1 MKNKCKFLFILT
13 FAIVFLFY
21 KFDSVVA
28 MANVQSGTEQD
39 IEPTDGPEP
48 KQDSEL
54 VAGTKTEQDVEPV
67 AGTEVEQDIESVA
80 GTESEQ
86 VTESVAESEVEQ
98 GAEPA
103 TGTEL
108 EQDIEPVAGVEPE
121 QDIAPI
127 VEAEPEQSIEPV
139 TGAEP
144 VQNISTGA
152 ALIEWLESHKD
163 IGGAVKLADNVVL
176 DEDYCFCPNGMNKSP
191 VFVDTDKYTI
201 TVTGEIELLSDNH
214 LTFLGEPDDKSI
226 FYVTENGM
234 LSMLGIVVES
244 GQCALWQ
251 EEGAGLVIDDCHI
264 SGSVHYAETPFVVD
278 MNSACVVVE
287 KGQTVNDV
295 LPEGVT
301 CTVNRQGQ
309 VSHGELVPLSWN
321 LEGTKAQQEKRQR
334 FQIQGSFLDVASA
347 EPALCTVAYNDYPL
361 TFTDVKASVSGEW
374 YLFRGSYIKPEEY
387 LPITVMPEYSF
398 DGEHWI
404 ACEEE
409 NVTDINASFLII
421 FNSEQYDTAVY
432 PNIYIRLHWDN
443 NGTGFYSNV
452 LCYAADNL
460 EYAEDIG
467 GGRGGGT
474 SITNPPDNP
483 QQSGGDVSSKDEEPD
498 QNANQNTNS
507 GNDES
512 AGSSDT
518 DQTRN
523 EDGDSGADEKSGGQP
538 LNAEALNADA
548 GQPMYTESP
557 NANEDKPL
565 YAEPVNTGRES
576 YADSRTDNGVTISND
591 SDNKESINHND
602 SGASEK
608 EKNAVSVLSV
618 YGENGTDSPTI
629 NKQTL
634 RSGVREGNAIFI
646 ATGFVLL
653 SAVAGVVVF
662 YAHSR
667 SGTNR

>member
-39 IEPTDGPEP
+39 IESADGPEP
-48 KQDSEL
+48 EQDSEL
-54 VAGTKTEQDVEPV
+54 VAGTKTEQDVES
-67 AGTEVEQDIESVA
+67 A
-80 GTESEQ
+80 
-86 VTESVAESEVEQ
+86 
-98 GAEPA
+98 
-103 TGTEL
+103 
-108 EQDIEPVAGVEPE
+108 AGVEPE
-121 QDIAPI
+121 QDIEPVA
-127 VEAEPEQSIEPV
+127 EAEPEQSIEPV
-139 TGAEP
+139 AGAEP

-163 IGGAVKLADNVVL
+163 IGGTVKLADNVVL
-176 DEDYCFCPNGMNKSP
+176 DEEYCFCPNGMNKPP

-214 LTFLGEPDDKSI
+214 LTFSGEPDDKGI

-234 LSMLGIVVES
+234 LSMLGVVVES

-295 LPEGVT
+295 LPAEVT

-334 FQIQGSFLDVASA
+334 FQIQGSFIEVASA

-361 TFTDVKASVSGEW
+361 TFMDVKASVSGEW

-398 DGEHWI
+398 DGENWI
-404 ACEEE
+404 TCEEE
-409 NVTDINASFLII
+409 NVTDINDAFLII

-443 NGTGFYSNV
+443 NGTGIYSNV

-483 QQSGGDVSSKDEEPD
+483 QQSGGDASSKDEEPD
-498 QNANQNTNS
+498 QSANQNTNS

-523 EDGDSGADEKSGGQP
+523 EDGDIDSDVESDEQL
-538 LNAEALNADA
+538 LNAEAPNTSL
-548 GQPMYTESP
+548 GQPIHTESP
-557 NANEDKPL
+557 NANSGQPIHTESPDANSGQPTHTESTNANEDKPL
-565 YAEPVNTGRES
+565 YAESANAGHES
-576 YADSRTDNGVTISND
+576 YLESKTDNAVTTSNVFN
-591 SDNKESINHND
+591 NKESMNHND
-602 SGASEK
+602 SGILEK
-608 EKNAVSVLSV
+608 
-618 YGENGTDSPTI
+618 
-629 NKQTL
+629 
-634 RSGVREGNAIFI
+634 EGNAIFI

-653 SAVAGVVVF
+653 SAVAGVVAF

-667 SGTNR
+667 SGTKR